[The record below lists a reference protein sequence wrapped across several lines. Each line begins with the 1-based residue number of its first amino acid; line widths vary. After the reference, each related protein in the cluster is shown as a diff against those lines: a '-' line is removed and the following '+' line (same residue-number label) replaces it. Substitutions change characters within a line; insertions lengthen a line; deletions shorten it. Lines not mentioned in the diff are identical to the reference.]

1 MRKLLV
7 AVLLMLF
14 AVETADARKRR
25 HRHHQYFVVV
35 PHDARGA
42 FDRRLDA
49 GRHDPRRLPRSGR
62 HAAVTLA
69 GLVPPGWQLQPP
81 DPNWNGKRFVSPGG
95 AAWFAVYQTA
105 ADANAISEHMKTI
118 AFAEHETITYLRG
131 ERTWLAVAGFKDS
144 RIFYRKAILACAGKA
159 WHHIAFEYP
168 AEQKANMDRF
178 VVLAE
183 RALDGSQTECDDAV
197 SAAQPRQ

>member
-1 MRKLLV
+1 MRRLLV
-7 AVLLMLF
+7 AVLLLLF

-25 HRHHQYFVVV
+25 HRHQQYFVVV

-42 FDRRLDA
+42 FDPRWDA
-49 GRHDPRRLPRSGR
+49 GRRDPRRPRSDR
-62 HAAVTLA
+62 RAAVTLA
-69 GLVPPGWQLQPP
+69 DIVPAGWQLQPP

-95 AAWFAVYQTA
+95 AAWFAIYQTA

-118 AFAEHETITYLRG
+118 AFADNEIITYLRG
-131 ERTWLAVAGFKDS
+131 ERTWLAVSGFKES

-178 VVLAE
+178 VILAE
-183 RALDGSQTECDDAV
+183 QALDTSRTECDETVATGR
-197 SAAQPRQ
+197 PRQ